1 MAQRRFA
8 PLDTDGGDVPT
19 LKGIVFDVDGTLWQ
33 AYHLPL
39 HDRQCLLPAT
49 ALYVSRDAVRWL
61 VALED
66 TSKAPF
72 KLMSD
77 LLCSRDA
84 LGIEKGVDIIHHIRG
99 LPNFKERTDAI
110 AIVREIERKAMVK
123 QVPQP
128 GLVELMDYLNSK
140 GVKRAL
146 CTRNFDGPV
155 NHLIKSHLAT
165 HVFAPIVTRDTPNIM
180 PKPDPAGILHIARAW
195 NLEDASDLIMVGDS
209 LDDMTAGHK
218 AGAATVLL
226 LNVRNQDLKDHEHT
240 DLCIERLDDLISILE
255 NGFRGVRERS

>member
-8 PLDTDGGDVPT
+8 PLNAEGGVPA

-33 AYHLPL
+33 HYMF
-39 HDRQCLLPAT
+39 Q
-49 ALYVSRDAVRWL
+49 
-61 VALED
+61 E
-66 TSKAPF
+66 
-72 KLMSD
+72 M
-77 LLCSRDA
+77 RDA

-99 LPNFKERTDAI
+99 LPTFTARTDAI
-110 AIVREIERKAMVK
+110 AMVRDIERKAMVK

-180 PKPDPAGILHIARAW
+180 PKPDPAGLLHIARAW
-195 NLEDASDLIMVGDS
+195 DLEDANNLIMVGDS

-226 LNVRNQDLKDHEHT
+226 LNERNQDLKDHEHT
-240 DLCIERLDDLISILE
+240 DLCIERLDDLINVLE
-255 NGFRGVRERS
+255 TGFRGTRERS

>member
-1 MAQRRFA
+1 MFQ
-8 PLDTDGGDVPT
+8 
-19 LKGIVFDVDGTLWQ
+19 
-33 AYHLPL
+33 
-39 HDRQCLLPAT
+39 
-49 ALYVSRDAVRWL
+49 
-61 VALED
+61 E
-66 TSKAPF
+66 
-72 KLMSD
+72 M
-77 LLCSRDA
+77 RDA

-99 LPNFKERTDAI
+99 LPTFTARTDAI
-110 AIVREIERKAMVK
+110 AIVRDIERKAMVK

-165 HVFAPIVTRDTPNIM
+165 HVFAPIITRDTPNIM

-195 NLEDASDLIMVGDS
+195 ELEDASGLIMVGDS

-226 LNVRNQDLKDHEHT
+226 LNERNRDLKDHEHT
-240 DLCIERLDDLISILE
+240 DLCIERLDELINVLE
-255 NGFRGVRERS
+255 TGFCGTRERP

>member
-8 PLDTDGGDVPT
+8 PLDTDGGDVPV

-33 AYHLPL
+33 GSGSSLPQ
-39 HDRQCLLPAT
+39 HYMFQ
-49 ALYVSRDAVRWL
+49 
-61 VALED
+61 E
-66 TSKAPF
+66 
-72 KLMSD
+72 M
-77 LLCSRDA
+77 RDA

-99 LPNFKERTDAI
+99 LPTFTARTDAI
-110 AIVREIERKAMVK
+110 AIVRDIERKAMVK

-140 GVKRAL
+140 NVKRAL

-165 HVFAPIVTRDTPNIM
+165 HVFAPIITRDTPNIM

-195 NLEDASDLIMVGDS
+195 ELEDASGLIMVGDS

-226 LNVRNQDLKDHEHT
+226 LNERNQDLKDNEHT
-240 DLCIERLDDLISILE
+240 DLCIERLDELINVLE
-255 NGFRGVRERS
+255 TGFCGTRERP